1 MSSVNRRVTALA
13 SLVLGGLGTELVIL
27 MCCCD
32 VTESGVWL
40 LTAQK
45 PIKRPGWYKVCCILD
60 ANKLSTLEAGG
71 VREKADACPKADS
84 LHPQPVGKS
93 FYRQRK
99 EAWLHAETA
108 QSALTSIL
116 KLVISGLTS
125 VMMIVLCTVNLQFQG
140 LFVSIS
146 LRLVLRIMG
155 AYVMLTVWS
164 SSTAI
169 VNFHLVGVSVS
180 IRQITRYSSEY
191 YS

>member
-45 PIKRPGWYKVCCILD
+45 PIKRPGWYKVCCIFD

-84 LHPQPVGKS
+84 VHPQPVGKS
-93 FYRQRK
+93 FYRQRE

-108 QSALTSIL
+108 
-116 KLVISGLTS
+116 
-125 VMMIVLCTVNLQFQG
+125 
-140 LFVSIS
+140 
-146 LRLVLRIMG
+146 
-155 AYVMLTVWS
+155 
-164 SSTAI
+164 
-169 VNFHLVGVSVS
+169 
-180 IRQITRYSSEY
+180 
-191 YS
+191 

>member
-1 MSSVNRRVTALA
+1 MVRAVLMSSVNRRVTALA

-84 LHPQPVGKS
+84 FPSPPIFGQSGHKS
-93 FYRQRK
+93 FTCR
-99 EAWLHAETA
+99 
-108 QSALTSIL
+108 
-116 KLVISGLTS
+116 
-125 VMMIVLCTVNLQFQG
+125 N
-140 LFVSIS
+140 
-146 LRLVLRIMG
+146 
-155 AYVMLTVWS
+155 
-164 SSTAI
+164 STEIGRAH
-169 VNFHLVGVSVS
+169 V
-180 IRQITRYSSEY
+180 
-191 YS
+191 